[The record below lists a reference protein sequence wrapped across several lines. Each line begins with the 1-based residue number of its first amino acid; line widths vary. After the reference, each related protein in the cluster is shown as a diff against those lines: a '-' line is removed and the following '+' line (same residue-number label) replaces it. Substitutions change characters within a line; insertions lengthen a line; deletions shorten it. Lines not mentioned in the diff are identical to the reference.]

1 MVNQGQ
7 IDQILTG
14 IALGMPLEHMFILT
28 ELSPQDMEDLR
39 ANSLFMAQANASA
52 KKLTYDLLKDLQQVI
67 EVQKDK
73 GKDHAITWLLEKTD
87 SHFMPNNEGGDKP
100 GVVNI
105 FTKETTL
112 TNSDTVSIQQ
122 YHADPETK
130 PAETETKP
138 TDPEDPTDA

>member
-1 MVNQGQ
+1 MVNTGQ

-28 ELSPQDMEDLR
+28 ELNPQDMEDLR
-39 ANSLFMAQANASA
+39 ANPLFMAQASAAA
-52 KKLTYDLLKDLQQVI
+52 KKLTYDLLKDLKDVI
-67 EVQKDK
+67 ATQKDK
-73 GKDHAITWLLEKTD
+73 GKDHAITWLLERTD

-122 YHADPETK
+122 YQKTAETEDPADPEDI
-130 PAETETKP
+130 P
-138 TDPEDPTDA
+138 DA